1 MELLFRNLRTTGGRS
16 PRSRTWRVGVLGLV
30 VVFGVLGSPNFARTG
45 LGSTGR
51 TEEESKAPL
60 VEEELRC
67 TIAVPES
74 LSSRTIRLRMPRCQ
88 NAASSQHLGDSVSRG
103 PSRLTVMARRV
114 LDKQNGLG
122 AFLRC

>member
-1 MELLFRNLRTTGGRS
+1 MEKLTRQPLNSRRRSTCGRL
-16 PRSRTWRVGVLGLV
+16 WRVGVLGLV
-30 VVFGVLGSPNFARTG
+30 VVFGVFGSPNFARTG
-45 LGSTGR
+45 PGSTGR

-60 VEEELRC
+60 VEEEFRS

-74 LSSRTIRLRMPRCQ
+74 PRSRTIRLRMPRCQ
-88 NAASSQHLGDSVSRG
+88 DAASSQHLGESVSRW
-103 PSRLTVMARRV
+103 PTRMAVMARRV